1 MEPWQSA
8 LAFWIPLIFMLV
20 GLFGLIIPIFPGLV
34 VIWLSA
40 LFFGLVAGFGTLGII
55 MFILITL
62 GMVVGSVVDNF
73 LMGAGARVGGASW
86 LTITVGIIAGVL
98 GTFLLPFIGG
108 IILAPLAILLMEY
121 LKKRDW
127 KAAWQATRGLL
138 FGWGLSFLVRFAI
151 GLFMV
156 GAWLIWAFNTLNI

>member
-1 MEPWQSA
+1 MESWQSA

-34 VIWLSA
+34 VIWLAA
-40 LFFGLVAGFGTLGII
+40 LGFGLVVGFDAMGIFI
-55 MFILITL
+55 FILITL
-62 GMVVGSVVDNF
+62 GMVAGSLVDNF

-86 LTITVGIIAGVL
+86 LTIAVGIIAGVL

-108 IILAPLAILLMEY
+108 IILAPLAILLLEY
-121 LKKRDW
+121 FRNRDW
-127 KAAWQATRGLL
+127 KVAWQATRGLL

-156 GAWLIWAFNTLNI
+156 GAWLVWAFSKVY

>member
-1 MEPWQSA
+1 MESWQSA

-34 VIWLSA
+34 VIWLAA
-40 LFFGLVAGFGTLGII
+40 LGFGLVVGFDAMGIFI
-55 MFILITL
+55 FILITL
-62 GMVVGSVVDNF
+62 GMVAGSLVDNF

-86 LTITVGIIAGVL
+86 LTIVVGIIAGVL

-108 IILAPLAILLMEY
+108 IILAPLAILLLEY
-121 LKKRDW
+121 IRRRDW
-127 KAAWQATRGLL
+127 KMAWQATRGLL
-138 FGWGLSFLVRFAI
+138 FGWGLSFLVRFGI

-156 GAWLIWAFNTLNI
+156 GAWLVWAFSSLY

>member
-1 MEPWQSA
+1 
-8 LAFWIPLIFMLV
+8 
-20 GLFGLIIPIFPGLV
+20 
-34 VIWLSA
+34 
-40 LFFGLVAGFGTLGII
+40 
-55 MFILITL
+55 
-62 GMVVGSVVDNF
+62 
-73 LMGAGARVGGASW
+73 

-108 IILAPLAILLMEY
+108 IILAPLAILLLEY
-121 LKKRDW
+121 VRNRDW
-127 KAAWQATRGLL
+127 KVAWQATRGLL

>member
-40 LFFGLVAGFGTLGII
+40 LFFGLVVGFDTLGII
-55 MFILITL
+55 IFILITL
-62 GMVVGSVVDNF
+62 GMVAGSLVDNF

-86 LTITVGIIAGVL
+86 LTIKPVPMPRQQCDFPGNNTEL
-98 GTFLLPFIGG
+98 GTTWPAL
-108 IILAPLAILLMEY
+108 
-121 LKKRDW
+121 
-127 KAAWQATRGLL
+127 
-138 FGWGLSFLVRFAI
+138 
-151 GLFMV
+151 
-156 GAWLIWAFNTLNI
+156 

>member
-1 MEPWQSA
+1 MEPWQST

-34 VIWLSA
+34 VIWLAA
-40 LFFGLVAGFGTLGII
+40 LGFGLVVGFDAMGIFI
-55 MFILITL
+55 FILITL
-62 GMVVGSVVDNF
+62 GMVAGSLVDNF

-86 LTITVGIIAGVL
+86 LTIAVGIIAGVL

-108 IILAPLAILLMEY
+108 IILAPLAILLLEY
-121 LKKRDW
+121 FRNRDW
-127 KAAWQATRGLL
+127 KVAWQATRGLL

-156 GAWLIWAFNTLNI
+156 GAWLVWAFSKVY